1 MRPQFHKI
9 VVSSGH
15 MIDLPDR
22 TNPRFPP
29 VKEGVVRAR
38 IAQQLES
45 WGIGAN
51 DVAICGGARGSDI
64 LFAELCLGCGA
75 HVRLFIALPEEEFLK
90 ESVRLP
96 GSDWEQRYFALRQ
109 HPHVETYFQDEH
121 LEALPKDTSPFARN
135 NLWIINTARA
145 EATADNLYAVLVWD
159 TQPTGDGPGGTS
171 HFAEAIRALGGH
183 LAVINPTTL

>member
-1 MRPQFHKI
+1 MKPQFHKI

-22 TNPRFPP
+22 PNPRFPP

-38 IAQQLES
+38 LAQQLES

-64 LFAELCLGCGA
+64 LFAELCLERGA

-96 GSDWEQRYFALRQ
+96 GS
-109 HPHVETYFQDEH
+109 
-121 LEALPKDTSPFARN
+121 
-135 NLWIINTARA
+135 
-145 EATADNLYAVLVWD
+145 
-159 TQPTGDGPGGTS
+159 G
-171 HFAEAIRALGGH
+171 
-183 LAVINPTTL
+183 